1 MHIDKAIK
9 ILKEAKVKLS
19 YPMDQKYRSQWNSLM
34 VAMDQLGKIN
44 STAMWYAKD
53 CYFETA
59 KKIVNDN
66 CYLDQPLSRAIKL
79 MKRNVVRWRND
90 LFEDIDDLLHMSFGL
105 EDATDG
111 KFKIDEEVY
120 QIVPV
125 VTGNL
130 KCSFEIQDEEG
141 TVVKSTKFDYDVTDA
156 LDDLEDTISSM
167 IK

>member
-1 MHIDKAIK
+1 MA
-9 ILKEAKVKLS
+9 
-19 YPMDQKYRSQWNSLM
+19 
-34 VAMDQLGKIN
+34 AMDQLGKIN
-44 STAMWYAKD
+44 LIVEWYAKD

-66 CYLDQPLSRAIKL
+66 CYFDEPLSRAIKL

-90 LFEDIDDLLHMSFGL
+90 LFEDIDDLLNIGFGL

-111 KFKIDEEVY
+111 KFKIDEETY

-130 KCSFEIQDEEG
+130 KCSFEIQNEEG
-141 TVVKSTKFDYDVTDA
+141 TVVKSTEFDYDVTDA
-156 LDDLEDTISSM
+156 LDDLEDVISSM